1 MITVFVL
8 YDIFLTIIISIGT
21 FPISKIIK
29 EKTSDED
36 YLSMVGTNI
45 LPDIYHLSSLI
56 LLGQYIDL

>member
-1 MITVFVL
+1 MIF
-8 YDIFLTIIISIGT
+8 FLTIIIRIGT

-45 LPDIYHLSSLI
+45 LPDIYHLLSLI